1 MLNLTAL
8 FQHYD
13 MAKAEVLKPSRKRRN
28 TTQMARS
35 DAEYAAV
42 MKGKS
47 WMSTGAISAALG
59 KSNRAGI
66 GVLRRL
72 LAEGKVERREVPRK
86 QGHPYMEWRWV

>member
-13 MAKAEVLKPSRKRRN
+13 MPKAEAPKPSRQRRN
-28 TTQMARS
+28 TTMMARS

-42 MKGKS
+42 MKGKG
-47 WMSTGAISAALG
+47 WLATGTIAAALG

-86 QGHPYMEWRWV
+86 QGHPYMEWRWI

>member
-1 MLNLTAL
+1 MLTVAELLNNYSMSESALT
-8 FQHYD
+8 
-13 MAKAEVLKPSRKRRN
+13 KPARKRRN